1 MGLEPS
7 EPVGANKLPVG
18 YQAVDLVTPNYLKE
32 LPQQLDSLLGT
43 GVTPFGHDTKE
54 KRKGDAV
61 VDPFDYRSGGQD
73 EEVDGHPSKHPLGS
87 IESQGVG
94 CVG

>member
-61 VDPFDYRSGGQD
+61 VDDGQD